1 MTMGS
6 DQKKPLSH
14 SSHWGAF
21 SIVRTGEDMEVLPH
35 PMDPAPSPILGNLPG
50 SRMHRAR
57 IRQPAIRR
65 SWLENGPGSRR
76 SERGTDDFVPVTWE
90 VALDALAAEISR
102 VAQDFGPEAVFGGSY
117 GWSSAGRFHHAQSQ
131 VHRFLNSTIGGYT
144 RSVNT
149 YSAGAAEVIMPRIAG
164 PLGALSRHEA
174 TWEHIE
180 TESELVVA
188 FGGMPIRNA
197 MVSAGGISKHN
208 ARGALEAARARGA
221 EFVMVSPIKD
231 DFPSSLDADWVALR
245 PGTDLALML
254 GLAHTLYVENLHD
267 EAFLEQYC
275 VGFQKFA
282 SYLTGVEDGIA
293 KDAAWA
299 ASICGI
305 PCDRIQSLARRMAAK
320 KTIVTV
326 SHSLQR
332 AEGGEQPVWMGLVL
346 GAMLGRMAEKGA
358 GFIYGIGAIGNLGK
372 PALSVPIPTLSQ
384 GRNGVSAYIPVAR
397 ISDLLLKPGETL
409 EYNGETLTYPDIRL
423 VYWAGGNPFHH
434 HQDLNRLRQAFARP
448 ETIVVHDA
456 FWTATA
462 KHADIVLPATMTLER
477 NDIGASANDPMLI
490 AMKAAFAPFGEAKD
504 DFEIFAL
511 LAERMGSR
519 EAFTENRTSEEWLRH
534 LYEPTR
540 DALAL
545 GGHDAPTFDEFWERG
560 EVDLPVDRN
569 PGLLLRFFADPAKHP
584 LPTPSGRIEIFSETI
599 QNFGYDECPGH
610 PTWTTPAEWLGSEL
624 ASRYPLQ
631 LVANQPATRL
641 HSQLDFATHSQDG
654 KIDGRE
660 PVRINTRDASER
672 GILQGAAVR
681 LFNERGSCLAA
692 AVLTDDVRPG
702 VVQLATGAWYSPMD
716 IDGSKMTCVHG
727 NPNVLTRDKG
737 TSRLAQGTTGQLSL
751 VQVELFTGNLAPFDP
766 YATPRFV
773 NASAV
778 EHKAP

>member
-1 MTMGS
+1 MTTGS
-6 DQKKPLSH
+6 DQSERLSH

-21 SIVRTGEDMEVLPH
+21 SITRTGDDITVQPH
-35 PMDPAPSPILGNLPG
+35 PMDPAPSPILANFPG
-50 SRMHRAR
+50 SRTHRAR

-76 SERGTDDFVPVTWE
+76 DARGTDDFVPVTWD
-90 VALDALAAEISR
+90 VALDAVSADITR
-102 VAQDFGPEAVFGGSY
+102 VARDFGPDSVFGGSY

-149 YSAGAAEVIMPRIAG
+149 YSAGAAEVIMPHIAG

-208 ARGALEAARARGA
+208 ALGSLETARARGA
-221 EFVMVSPIKD
+221 EFVLVSPIKD
-231 DFPSSLDADWVALR
+231 DFPASLNADWVAPR

-254 GLAHTLYVENLHD
+254 GLAHTLYVESLHD
-267 EAFLEQYC
+267 AAFLERFC
-275 VGFQKFA
+275 VGFPQFA
-282 SYLTGVEDGIA
+282 AYLTGAEDGIA
-293 KDAAWA
+293 KSAAWA

-305 PCDRIQSLARRMAAK
+305 PSDRLQSLARRMAAR
-320 KTIVTV
+320 KTLVTV

-332 AEGGEQPVWMGLVL
+332 SEGGEKPVWMGMVL

-372 PALSVPIPTLSQ
+372 PSLAVPIPTLPQ
-384 GRNGVSAYIPVAR
+384 GKNAVSAYIPVAR
-397 ISDLLLKPGETL
+397 ISDLLLNPGETL
-409 EYNGETLTYPDIRL
+409 EYNGETLTLPDIRL

-448 ETIVVHDA
+448 ETIVVHEA

-462 KHADIVLPATMTLER
+462 RHADIVLPATMTLER

-490 AMKAAFAPFGEAKD
+490 AMKAAFAPFCEARD
-504 DFEIFAL
+504 DYEIFTQ
-511 LAERMGSR
+511 LADRMGAR
-519 EAFTENRTSEEWLRH
+519 AAFTENRTAEDWLRH

-540 DALAL
+540 AALAQ
-545 GGHDAPTFDEFWERG
+545 GGHDAPTFDAFWERG
-560 EVDLPVDRN
+560 EIDLPIDRS
-569 PGLLLRFFADPAKHP
+569 PGVMLRFLADPEDHP
-584 LPTPSGRIEIFSETI
+584 LPTPSGRIEIFSQTI
-599 QNFGYDECPGH
+599 QDFGYDECPGH
-610 PTWTTPAEWLGSEL
+610 PVWTAPAEWLGAEL
-624 ASRYPLQ
+624 AARFPLQ
-631 LVANQPATRL
+631 LVANQPASRL
-641 HSQLDFATHSQDG
+641 HSQLDFASHSQDS

-660 PVRINTRDASER
+660 PVRINTRDAAER
-672 GILQGAAVR
+672 GILPGAAVR
-681 LFNERGSCLAA
+681 LFNERGACLAT
-692 AVLTDDVRPG
+692 AVITDDVRPG

-716 IDGSKMTCVHG
+716 LDGSARTCVHG

-737 TSRLAQGTTGQLSL
+737 TSRVAQGTTGQLSL
-751 VQVELFTGNLAPFDP
+751 VQLELFTGNLPPFDP
-766 YATPRFV
+766 YAAPRFV
-773 NASAV
+773 DIGEV
-778 EHKAP
+778 GHKTS